1 MATPPSKKIG
11 WGPVINETAFSNYKN
26 HVEDL
31 QQHGNI
37 LTGGKTLD
45 DKGYYVAPTVVDN
58 LPDDHPLWK
67 QEMFLPIVTLTAY
80 DDAEAAM
87 QKANDVDFGLTA
99 GLFSEDEAEQQW
111 FLNNIEAG
119 VLYVNRASGAT
130 TGAWPGY
137 QSFGGWKGSTGTSK
151 AAGSFYYLPQY
162 MREQSQ
168 TVVD

>member
-1 MATPPSKKIG
+1 M
-11 WGPVINETAFSNYKN
+11 W
-26 HVEDL
+26 
-31 QQHGNI
+31 
-37 LTGGKTLD
+37 
-45 DKGYYVAPTVVDN
+45 APTIVDN

-67 QEMFLPIVTLTAY
+67 QEMFLPIVTLTTY

-111 FLNNIEAG
+111 FMNNIEAG